1 MAYIY
6 VDGEEFPYPERG
18 LNIIVTTPVNSAR
31 DTKAEVVGQ
40 RISRD
45 QYKINN
51 LKWPMLSAEQWSFIL
66 KKFREGF
73 GVPVT
78 FPDPITQDWITLKM
92 YPGDRSYG
100 KSVKSR
106 IKKDKPTRYRN
117 CKVNI
122 IDCGV

>member
-18 LNIIVTTPVNSAR
+18 LNVIVTTPVNSAR

-51 LKWPMLSAEQWSFIL
+51 LKWPHAVGRTVVVYL
-66 KKFREGF
+66 KK
-73 GVPVT
+73 VPRRLWCAGNLSGSHHT
-78 FPDPITQDWITLKM
+78 GLDNLKDVS
-92 YPGDRSYG
+92 GGSQRGAVLDR
-100 KSVKSR
+100 
-106 IKKDKPTRYRN
+106 
-117 CKVNI
+117 
-122 IDCGV
+122 

>member
-51 LKWPMLSAEQWSFIL
+51 LKWTMLSAEQWSFIL
-66 KKFREGF
+66 KKFRKGF

-92 YPGDRSYG
+92 YPGDRSAEPYW
-100 KSVKSR
+100 
-106 IKKDKPTRYRN
+106 IDDEDKPTRYRN